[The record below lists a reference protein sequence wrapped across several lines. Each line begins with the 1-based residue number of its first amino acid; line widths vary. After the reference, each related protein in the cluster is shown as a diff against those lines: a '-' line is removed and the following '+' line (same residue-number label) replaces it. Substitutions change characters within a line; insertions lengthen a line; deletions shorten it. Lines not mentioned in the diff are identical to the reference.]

1 MQKSFSSLEEF
12 YDDAVVHQNHYEL
25 KPPNIDFRDR

>member
-25 KPPNIDFRDR
+25 KPKIDFRDR